1 MRTGMTFIAG
11 MVLALAVL
19 CLTLKA
25 RTDRLQAAVSRQERA
40 LASAIERQ
48 PELSQA
54 DRDLLRALR
63 YERRMLTEAERGK
76 LPPLLGMGVQE

>member
-25 RTDRLQAAVSRQERA
+25 RTDRLQAAFARQERTLVA
-40 LASAIERQ
+40 AIERQ

-54 DRDLLRALR
+54 DRDLLSALR
-63 YERRMLTEAERGK
+63 EERRMLTDAERGK
-76 LPPLLGMGVQE
+76 LPPLLGMGVTE